1 MSDRIESNQVQD
13 GNAPETP
20 QKQQTVD
27 VKRRAFTRLGATST
41 PVLMTLASRPVFGAN
56 CLSNEMSGNL
66 SDPDRGNCSFGL
78 SPGRISNMP
87 MWGPVDPDNT
97 FIESTR
103 LAAYMPQT
111 FGPSEPESLRDA
123 IKSDYRERRV
133 ITAAWANTV
142 VTTEYMLTE
151 EQFFQLLDGTLP
163 VPGNVPLVDYLES
176 TMQEF

>member
-1 MSDRIESNQVQD
+1 MSDRIERDREQNN
-13 GNAPETP
+13 NAPETP

-27 VKRRAFTRLGATST
+27 VRRRAFTRLGATST

-97 FIESTR
+97 YIESSR
-103 LAAYMPQT
+103 LAGFMPQT
-111 FGPSEPESLRDA
+111 LGLSEPESLRDA
-123 IKSDYRERRV
+123 VESEYREKR
-133 ITAAWANTV
+133 IIMAAWANTV

-151 EQFFQLLDGTLP
+151 EQLFQLLDGTLP